1 MESAGPRIKKMDVIN
16 SLYPLR
22 RNLCQVPLFNIK
34 ILTLSYIDVILTTA
48 IIICT
53 GVGYRMG
60 FINSFSGIIKWAG
73 AFTIALL
80 FYPSASFIIENSFS
94 VQAEWLLPLSFLII
108 FSFSF
113 SLLSI
118 TLLFFKKCFKNSV
131 QESYTNHV
139 AGIIPGFFTGIIA
152 ATIISKILA
161 SSLWVQAADETE
173 KSLLSAS
180 LEYPSTTVSAEL
192 NTIFNISVDQ
202 KISGAFESGPGT
214 NEMNEFSCHD
224 FNSRPDLEDRL
235 LQLVNEER
243 IKYGL
248 KMLIADT
255 PMKKAAFSHASDMFT
270 RGYFAHHTPEGTDP
284 FERMNKL
291 SINFIFAGENLAH
304 SSNLLSAHKGLM
316 KSPGHRANI
325 LNPAFGKIGISILD
339 GGAKGLM
346 IVQEFRD

>member
-1 MESAGPRIKKMDVIN
+1 VN
-16 SLYPLR
+16 
-22 RNLCQVPLFNIK
+22 
-34 ILTLSYIDVILTTA
+34 YIDLILA
-48 IIICT
+48 SVIIIFAWI
-53 GVGYRMG
+53 GYRTG

-80 FYPSASFIIENSFS
+80 FYTSASFIIENNFA
-94 VQAEWLLPLSFLII
+94 VQDEWLLPLSFLLI
-108 FSFSF
+108 FIFSF

-118 TLLFFKKCFKNSV
+118 MLLFLKKCFADSV
-131 QESYTNHV
+131 QKSYTNRI
-139 AGIIPGFFTGIIA
+139 AGIIPGFFTGIIT

-161 SSLWVQAADETE
+161 STFWIQATDESR
-173 KSLLSAS
+173 KSFLSAS
-180 LEYPSTTVSAEL
+180 LEYPSTSISTKL
-192 NTIFNISVDQ
+192 NNIFNIPVDQ
-202 KISGAFESGPGT
+202 KISGAFESDPRT
-214 NEMNEFSCHD
+214 NELDEFTCHD
-224 FNSRPDLEDRL
+224 FNSRSDLEDRL

-291 SINFIFAGENLAH
+291 SINFMFAGENLAH
-304 SSNLLSAHKGLM
+304 SSNLFSAHKGLM